1 MSSKCG
7 VTLVQS
13 SVCSSPP
20 LRRGFFCFVLFL
32 VSCFLSPPCVLAGA
46 HFCGFWPKG
55 TFWSCQE
62 GRRRGL
68 ANPRM
73 NGAPSSPPLPH
84 HSVKEPRGAT
94 SPGLC
99 FPTSCIMSLPSATTS
114 LSCLHQPCPHLVL
127 QNRLLEAG
135 SQVGTS
141 PLEEQALQV
150 LVPISVPGALAHV
163 AHSAPGGGKPPHF
176 RSVTGVP
183 ALDQSLGH

>member
-20 LRRGFFCFVLFL
+20 LRRGFFCVVLFL

-55 TFWSCQE
+55 MFWSCQE

-73 NGAPSSPPLPH
+73 KVLHPPPTPH
-84 HSVKEPRGAT
+84 HSVKKPRGAT

-99 FPTSCIMSLPSATTS
+99 FPTSCVMSLPSATTS

-127 QNRLLEAG
+127 QKRLLEAG
-135 SQVGTS
+135 PQVGRS
-141 PLEEQALQV
+141 QLEERAPQV
-150 LVPISVPGALAHV
+150 WAPVSVPGAWHTWPTQHLWREA
-163 AHSAPGGGKPPHF
+163 
-176 RSVTGVP
+176 T
-183 ALDQSLGH
+183 SL